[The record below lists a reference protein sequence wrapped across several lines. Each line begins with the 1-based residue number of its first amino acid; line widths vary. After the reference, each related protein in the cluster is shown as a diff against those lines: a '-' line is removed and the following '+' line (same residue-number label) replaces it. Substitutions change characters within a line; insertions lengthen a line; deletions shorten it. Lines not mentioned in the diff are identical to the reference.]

1 MPELASKSQCTGCT
15 ACVSICPCHCIQMQ
29 KDDAG
34 FQFPEMIE
42 QSACIGCGACE
53 RSCPVMSNK
62 GFDSDLS
69 TVAYAAFSKN
79 NLLRMGSSSGGVFSE
94 LADAVLQSG
103 GLVYGAGYDAEGKV
117 KHICVGNQKELG
129 KLRGAKYSQSILGDS
144 FQTLKKQLDSG
155 RKVLFSGT
163 PCQVAGLK
171 SFLKRDYDN
180 LIYVDF
186 VCHGTPSP
194 MVWEKYIKYRAQ
206 NDNGGVAASHINL
219 RNKES
224 GWSKYSY
231 SVEFAYSDNNRY
243 LCENGAD
250 PFMRFLVGDYI
261 LREAC
266 SDCHFK
272 GYSRVSDI
280 TLGDFWGIWDVC
292 PEMDDNKGT
301 SLVLLHSQK
310 GKQLFQSVSDRMEV
324 QEVSL
329 EQASA
334 MNPSMLK
341 SSVHRPE
348 RKDVLKIIE
357 KDGIQA
363 ALHFLQPN
371 SNVGMPFFVK
381 VKQYI
386 SRILDRKKWN
396 EPG

>member
-53 RSCPVMSNK
+53 QVCLVLADE
-62 GFDSDLS
+62 GFDGELS

-103 GLVYGAGYDAEGKV
+103 GLVYGAGYDAEGTV
-117 KHICVGNQKELG
+117 KHICVDNKMELW

-144 FQTLKKQLDSG
+144 FQILKKQLDSG

-180 LIYVDF
+180 LICVDF
-186 VCHGTPSP
+186 VCHGVPSP

-231 SVEFAYSDNNRY
+231 SVEFTYSDNKRY
-243 LCENGAD
+243 LCENSAD
-250 PFMRFLVGDYI
+250 PFMRFFVGDYI

-310 GKQLFQSVSDRMEV
+310 GKQLFQSASDRMEV
-324 QEVSL
+324 KEVSL
-329 EQASA
+329 EQASQ

-341 SSVHRPE
+341 SSVHQPDRE
-348 RKDVLKIIE
+348 VVLKTIAE
-357 KDGIQA
+357 DDFQA
-363 ALHFLQPN
+363 ALHFMQSN
-371 SNVGMPFFVK
+371 SNAREPVFAKMK
-381 VKQYI
+381 RYI
-386 SRILDRKKWN
+386 NRILDRKKRN
-396 EPG
+396 KAG